1 MRLSEDEPYGVKGAN
16 VIVKFSKLQNK
27 QNDSKD
33 QESKFSKIRR
43 SSNLSSCS
51 TSSDNDSMT
60 GFENAETLGV
70 FEMCKDT
77 VRYFRNYRINP
88 CRLNQKQLRSTN
100 NKNIFQS

>member
-16 VIVKFSKLQNK
+16 VIVKFSKIQNK
-27 QNDSKD
+27 QTDSKE

-70 FEMCKDT
+70 FEMCEET
-77 VRYFRNYRINP
+77 VRYVDEYLVSP
-88 CRLNQKQLRSTN
+88 CRQK
-100 NKNIFQS
+100 I

>member
-16 VIVKFSKLQNK
+16 VIVKFAKLQNK

-70 FEMCKDT
+70 FEMCEDT
-77 VRYFRNYRINP
+77 VRYFSDYRVNP
-88 CRLNQKQLRSTN
+88 FRHN
-100 NKNIFQS
+100 